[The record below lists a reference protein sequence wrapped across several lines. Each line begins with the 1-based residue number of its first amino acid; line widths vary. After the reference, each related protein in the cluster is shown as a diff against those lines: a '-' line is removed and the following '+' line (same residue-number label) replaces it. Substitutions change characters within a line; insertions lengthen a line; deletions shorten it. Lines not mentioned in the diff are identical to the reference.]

1 MTELCSLEMYAL
13 MSSNATYKYE
23 TVSFYYTNNLY
34 YQIPKKETSEDT
46 TKNVKQKNMNKNNTI
61 RTILEWQIYY
71 VIIQK
76 SNTTFYLYLLNWNQT
91 DCDANMIWLFLVI
104 QLRQLTSLIR
114 TTGRPLKGIPQQE
127 DSERPCRK
135 NCFGIF
141 MEPRKGIWWQRFR
154 LFLYP

>member
-1 MTELCSLEMYAL
+1 

-91 DCDANMIWLFLVI
+91 DCDANMI
-104 QLRQLTSLIR
+104 
-114 TTGRPLKGIPQQE
+114 
-127 DSERPCRK
+127 
-135 NCFGIF
+135 
-141 MEPRKGIWWQRFR
+141 
-154 LFLYP
+154 